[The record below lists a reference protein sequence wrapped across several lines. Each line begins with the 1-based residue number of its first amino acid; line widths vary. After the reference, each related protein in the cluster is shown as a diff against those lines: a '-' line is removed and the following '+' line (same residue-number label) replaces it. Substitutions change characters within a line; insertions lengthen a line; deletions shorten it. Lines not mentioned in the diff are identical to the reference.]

1 MLTVGDMLTGLKTSE
16 VRNRVLVTLGLL
28 LLYRTGAV
36 FPAPGVDYGAV
47 QQCVSYVS
55 DSSFYS
61 LVNLFGGGALFHLS
75 LFALGAIPYITAS
88 IIMQLLGIVVPKFA
102 KLRREGQQGQAQIT
116 QYTRYVTVALAVLQA
131 VSITLLAK
139 QPSALF
145 NGCPNVL
152 VVNQTVLV
160 SVVMATAMV
169 AGALLV
175 MWFGEVITERGIG
188 NGMSL
193 IIFASIA
200 ASLPSQVL
208 GVFQAHGWTAV
219 AIFVAATVAVIACV
233 VYIEQAQRRI
243 PIHYHTRRVSR
254 REVNASTYLPLKLNM
269 PGVVPIIFAS
279 SLMSIPFILVNM
291 TGSQA
296 GWAQWV
302 AKNFTPGVHAWYLV
316 AYVLVLMFFAY
327 FYTTIIFNPFEV
339 AEDLNKDGGFVPG
352 VRPGDP
358 TAYYFAYVLNRL
370 LFPGSLYLA
379 AIAILPLVAFGS
391 AGLGQSFVYSG
402 TSVLILVGVALDTLK
417 QYSARTKQFVY
428 AGVLLHAE
436 DDGIGDV
443 FGDVSAART
452 VKRGLLRR
460 NKDSRK
466 NVEDEGNEDDT
477 AKTGP
482 ADVSA
487 EDGAAGTEKQLDEAK
502 K

>member
-1 MLTVGDMLTGLKTSE
+1 MLTVSNMLTGLKTSE

-61 LVNLFGGGALFHLS
+61 LVSMFGGGALFHLS

-116 QYTRYVTVALAVLQA
+116 QYTRYLTVALAILQA
-131 VSITLLAK
+131 ISITILAK
-139 QPSALF
+139 QPGALF
-145 NGCPNVL
+145 SGCPNIL
-152 VVNQTVLV
+152 VVDSSALV

-169 AGALLV
+169 GGALLV

-208 GVFQAHGWTAV
+208 GVFQSNGWPAV
-219 AIFVAATVAVIACV
+219 AIFVSATVAVIACV

-243 PIHYHTRRVSR
+243 PIHYHTRRISR
-254 REVNASTYLPLKLNM
+254 KEVNASTYLPLKLNM

-279 SLMSIPFILVNM
+279 SLMSLPFIIVNL
-291 TGSQA
+291 TGSQE
-296 GWAQWV
+296 GWAQWIS
-302 AKNFTPGVHAWYLV
+302 KNFTPGVHFWYLAV
-316 AYVLVLMFFAY
+316 YVLVLMFFAY

-379 AIAILPLVAFGS
+379 AIAILPLIAFGS

-428 AGVLLHAE
+428 AGSLLNPE

-443 FGDVSAART
+443 FGDVSAAKS
-452 VKRGLLRR
+452 VKRGLRKR
-460 NKDSRK
+460 NKNDHADTRKGEDAQDDKTDSF
-466 NVEDEGNEDDT
+466 EE
-477 AKTGP
+477 A
-482 ADVSA
+482 
-487 EDGAAGTEKQLDEAK
+487 EKQ
-502 K
+502 